1 MTDPSLR
8 TPLVSRMP
16 PLAIILVD
24 DHPIVRA
31 GFKQLLEMESGW
43 RVTAE
48 VGTSEELAGALIQSP
63 CDVLVLDL
71 SLPDAD
77 GLVMI
82 RHLLAQR
89 PGLAIVVLTM
99 HDGALFVQDAIEA
112 GARGYV
118 TKRSAPDELIDA
130 IRAVSRGGIYIGHD
144 VRRFIGESADPGDR
158 SLLPELTARE
168 AQVFLLIARGHS
180 VAKVASTVG
189 INSKTAYGHRSNV
202 YTKLGVFSDHE
213 LRVIAKQRGLVEWA

>member
-1 MTDPSLR
+1 M
-8 TPLVSRMP
+8 
-16 PLAIILVD
+16 
-24 DHPIVRA
+24 RA
-31 GFKQLLEMESGW
+31 GFKQLLELEDGW
-43 RVTAE
+43 RVTAD
-48 VGTSEELAGALIQSP
+48 VGTAQDLAAALMECP

-89 PGLAIVVLTM
+89 PELAIVVLTM
-99 HDGALFVQDAIEA
+99 HDGALFVQDAMEA

-130 IRAVSRGGIYIGHD
+130 IRAVANGDLYLGRDI
-144 VRRFIGESADPGDR
+144 RRFIGTPADAGDQH
-158 SLLPELTARE
+158 LLPELTARE

-180 VAKVASTVG
+180 VAKVAATVG
-189 INSKTAYGHRSNV
+189 INTKTAYGHRSNI
-202 YTKLGVFSDHE
+202 YAKLQVFSDHE
-213 LRVIAKQRGLVEWA
+213 LRQLAEQRGLVEKH

>member
-1 MTDPSLR
+1 MSP
-8 TPLVSRMP
+8 VQ
-16 PLAIILVD
+16 IILLD

-31 GFKQLLEMESGW
+31 GFKQLLELEPGW
-43 RVTAE
+43 EVTAD
-48 VGTSEELAGALIQSP
+48 VGTAKELAAALIRAN

-71 SLPDAD
+71 SLPDGD

-89 PGLAIVVLTM
+89 PGLSIVVLSM
-99 HDGALFVQDAIEA
+99 HDGALYVQDAMAA
-112 GARGYV
+112 GAKGYV

-130 IRAVSRGGIYIGHD
+130 IRAVVGGEIYLGRDI
-144 VRRFIGESADPGDR
+144 RRFAEAAGTGDEHR
-158 SLLPELTARE
+158 LPELTARE

-189 INSKTAYGHRSNV
+189 INTKTAYAHRSNI
-202 YTKLGVFSDHE
+202 YTKLKIFSDHE
-213 LRVIAKQRGLVEWA
+213 LRLLARVRGLLEDI

>member
-1 MTDPSLR
+1 
-8 TPLVSRMP
+8 MP
-16 PLAIILVD
+16 PVNIVLLD

-31 GFKQLLEMESGW
+31 GFKQLLELEPDW
-43 RVTAE
+43 TVTAD
-48 VGTSEELAGALIQSP
+48 VGTARELAAALISSH

-71 SLPDAD
+71 SLPDGD

-89 PGLAIVVLTM
+89 PGLDIVVLSM
-99 HDGALFVQDAIEA
+99 HDSALYVQDAMAA
-112 GARGYV
+112 GAKGYV

-130 IRAVSRGGIYIGHD
+130 IRTVVEGDIYLGRDI
-144 VRRFIGESADPGDR
+144 RRFAEAATTGDQH
-158 SLLPELTARE
+158 LVPELTARE

-189 INSKTAYGHRSNV
+189 INTKTAYAHRSNI
-202 YTKLGVFSDHE
+202 YAKLKIFSDRE
-213 LRVIAKQRGLVEWA
+213 LRGLARVRGLLVDG